1 MTEYRGHTFCPS
13 IYKVNDH
20 WYIWIYVLASRR
32 TAARFE
38 AELGMEENGLRIA
51 GPCPVVSVDDRL
63 DEVLRR
69 EETLEMSNR
78 SCQKYLNHKGEC
90 QCDFSQALGCRG
102 GPRGSHGSGE
112 EGGILREVQRK
123 VMEDGFFFKKNPD
136 YENKLADVSGS

>member
-78 SCQKYLNHKGEC
+78 SRRNACIIRANANAISLRLLAAVVDREGVTGVERRAGYC
-90 QCDFSQALGCRG
+90 ARFSVR
-102 GPRGSHGSGE
+102 
-112 EGGILREVQRK
+112 
-123 VMEDGFFFKKNPD
+123 
-136 YENKLADVSGS
+136 